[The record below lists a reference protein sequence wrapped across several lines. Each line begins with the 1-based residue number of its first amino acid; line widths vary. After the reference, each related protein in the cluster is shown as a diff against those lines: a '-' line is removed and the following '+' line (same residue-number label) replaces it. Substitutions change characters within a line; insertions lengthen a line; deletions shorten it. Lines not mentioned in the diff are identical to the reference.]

1 MELALAESNEM
12 RNDVIKLK
20 HQQEEVDKTIVMLKE
35 KLETESRA
43 SEKRRQLLSLLGP
56 KSHENQVKVNS
67 EGKSYVSLHQLFIAF
82 LFKLSPTIN
91 HVIAWGDSWKNQ
103 IKNSYP
109 SRYLETKRGR
119 TEWRKYTVKAKSRS
133 DKSWMWT
140 VWEWTASF

>member
-67 EGKSYVSLHQLFIAF
+67 EGKSYVSLHQLLPYSLIAF

-91 HVIAWGDSWKNQ
+91 HVIA
-103 IKNSYP
+103 
-109 SRYLETKRGR
+109 
-119 TEWRKYTVKAKSRS
+119 
-133 DKSWMWT
+133 
-140 VWEWTASF
+140 